1 MKIPLFL
8 TLAGVLALSIGFATP
23 AKAQL
28 KIGTVDVQKVFNAYY
43 KTKDANDKLKEAE
56 KAYKDELDSRMDS
69 YKKTFDTIN
78 KLNDEINK
86 PDLSGAAKDQKSQER
101 DSKINEAK
109 GLEKEIGE
117 FRQSREK
124 QLQDQFRRMRDGI
137 VEEIMRVVNDQVKAQ
152 NYDIVFDRSGA
163 SANNLVNVL
172 LYARDSYDFSDPV
185 ITKLNA
191 NRPPPAAAATPS
203 AVEKEKKPAATS
215 TNTPATTTKPAG
227 NFNPRKP

>member
-69 YKKTFDTIN
+69 YKKTFDAIN

-117 FRQSREK
+117 FRQTREK

-152 NYDIVFDRSGA
+152 NYDLVLDKSGA
-163 SANNLVNVL
+163 SANNAVGVVL
-172 LYARDSYDFSDPV
+172 YSRDSYDFSDPV
-185 ITKLNA
+185 ISKLNA
-191 NRPPPAAAATPS
+191 NQPTSTPAAAT
-203 AVEKEKKPAATS
+203 EQEKKPAAGTS
-215 TNTPATTTKPAG
+215 TPATTTKPAG
-227 NFNPRKP
+227 DLNSKKP